1 MLSMSKI
8 KIFLRKMKY
17 YDAFGWKL
25 SKYII
30 IIKVKEMDRKKK
42 DKEPNV
48 EDSMT
53 QRISGEVSYMYKIC
67 FCYSL
72 PRGSFPT
79 FVLHDPKTRTWLKNA
94 K

>member
-1 MLSMSKI
+1 MLSMSKV

-17 YDAFGWKL
+17 YDVFGWKL

-53 QRISGEVSYMYKIC
+53 QRISGEVLGYRLWVMLGKAAWKLLLGLL
-67 FCYSL
+67 SL
-72 PRGSFPT
+72 ESFKH
-79 FVLHDPKTRTWLKNA
+79 LSLCII
-94 K
+94 